1 LVLSSQAQILRCA
14 ATAKGEVFMSV
25 SIKKLQLFEATARL
39 GKLTKAA
46 NELALSQSAASQA
59 LKELEESL
67 GYPLFERVGRD
78 LLITENGLK
87 SLPKVRQIADLLDS
101 LKLVNLN
108 TISGVLR
115 IVASATI
122 ATYLLPELIA
132 KFVKIYPSVAPE
144 IHIGNTQMV
153 IDYLHKGKASIGLIE
168 GPAVHRHL
176 QVTPWKRDK
185 LQVFCPPNN
194 PLAKESVINIKQ
206 LQQQSWVLREHGSGT
221 RAIFDAAIEQLGVQ
235 INLGI
240 ELSRQS
246 AIKESVKAG
255 LGIGCLS
262 QLSIA
267 EELKTGGLVALES
280 PLNLSRRFALVT
292 NKNSHHNILTQTF
305 MDFLKAEPLNE

>member
-1 LVLSSQAQILRCA
+1 
-14 ATAKGEVFMSV
+14 MSI

-46 NELALSQSAASQA
+46 SELSLSQSAASQA

-67 GYPLFERVGRD
+67 GYPLFDRVGRD

-101 LKLVNLN
+101 LKLANLN
-108 TISGVLR
+108 TMSGVLR

-122 ATYLLPELIA
+122 ATYLLPKLIA
-132 KFVKIYPSVAPE
+132 KFVKLYPDVAPE

-153 IDYLHKGKASIGLIE
+153 IDYLDKGKASIGLIE
-168 GPAVHRHL
+168 GPAVHKHL
-176 QVTPWKRDK
+176 QITPWQQDQ
-185 LQVFCPPNN
+185 LQIFCPPDH
-194 PLAKESVINIKQ
+194 PLAKKSTISLEQ

-221 RAIFDAAIEQLGVQ
+221 RAIFDAAIEQAGAQ

-240 ELSRQS
+240 ELTRQG

-255 LGIGCLS
+255 LGLGCLS
-262 QLSIA
+262 QLTIA
-267 EELKTGGLVALES
+267 EEVKIGSLVALKS

-292 NKNSHHNILTQTF
+292 HKDSHHNLLGQNFI
-305 MDFLKAEPLNE
+305 DYLKSAPSCK